1 MIEIMK
7 GVPNNA
13 VGFRASGIIIHDD
26 FTRIVIPVIEK
37 IIENQGTLNYL
48 LVLDP
53 SIKNNCLEAWWE
65 ETLLNLKNLR
75 EWHRVAVV
83 SNSEEIKD
91 FTYLFSLVSPGEFK
105 AFLHGELQEAIDWV
119 SEKTGR
125 AKTA

>member
-7 GVPNNA
+7 NVPSNA
-13 VGFRASGIIIHDD
+13 IGFRASGIINHDD
-26 FTRIVIPVIEK
+26 FTRTVIPVIEK
-37 IIENQGTLNYL
+37 MIEHRGTLNYL
-48 LVLDP
+48 LVLDS
-53 SIKNNCLEAWWE
+53 SIKNNCVEDWWE

-105 AFLHGELQEAIDWV
+105 GFVHNDLQKAIDWV
-119 SEKTGR
+119 SEKNNDR
-125 AKTA
+125 LTA